1 MQWLLKRFLFELF
14 QIFFIEYPFRGINFS
29 VIRVTQFVPGG
40 FLPVY
45 RIGQYMD
52 MLGRHITL
60 CQQEYFLFCLWV
72 NGHIDDNN
80 GMPRVTALDKYV
92 TYLHLLVIDRSQF
105 FRQGGCSCI
114 GKYHIQIGTEC
125 FIGIILSCL

>member
-1 MQWLLKRFLFELF
+1 MLRRIGILLAVFIAAGVVFFFRMQSGD
-14 QIFFIEYPFRGINFS
+14 PRGD
-29 VIRVTQFVPGG
+29 RVYTVMEESS
-40 FLPVY
+40 LPVV
-45 RIGQYMD
+45 YMD

-105 FRQGGCSCI
+105 FR
-114 GKYHIQIGTEC
+114 
-125 FIGIILSCL
+125 